1 MSTLPNY
8 YFTFVD
14 VMEFKDVTNEVIT
27 SLATTQFHL
36 DIVSISNLPTVRLD
50 SQCGVTHPLE
60 SSLKHGDRMDFYPCV
75 TDDTFDLHPYCE
87 PGCALHMCNYVVC
100 AIYHPFLCRPSTLI

>member
-36 DIVSISNLPTVRLD
+36 DIVSLTCAVSHVQYMKLF
-50 SQCGVTHPLE
+50 
-60 SSLKHGDRMDFYPCV
+60 FYI
-75 TDDTFDLHPYCE
+75 DIKF
-87 PGCALHMCNYVVC
+87 
-100 AIYHPFLCRPSTLI
+100 

>member
-36 DIVSISNLPTVRLD
+36 DIVSVTSLP
-50 SQCGVTHPLE
+50 
-60 SSLKHGDRMDFYPCV
+60 SLY
-75 TDDTFDLHPYCE
+75 
-87 PGCALHMCNYVVC
+87 NY
-100 AIYHPFLCRPSTLI
+100 LL

>member
-36 DIVSISNLPTVRLD
+36 DIVSFQMLTHVCIHYCVRVHVQLD
-50 SQCGVTHPLE
+50 S
-60 SSLKHGDRMDFYPCV
+60 S
-75 TDDTFDLHPYCE
+75 
-87 PGCALHMCNYVVC
+87 
-100 AIYHPFLCRPSTLI
+100 FLLDIKF